1 MSLDIRKFIHRIY
14 GIALSAVTVIA
25 GIRIALACYDIYTS
39 GKAAGGQIYTR
50 QAVAE
55 AFAPIA
61 LSVYLCLALVIGG
74 FLLHR
79 LLPPQEKKAQPEK
92 NRSLILSRL
101 HAKTNLTRCDEALV
115 FEIQREQKRRKCHWV
130 ISAALLALCSI
141 GFMVYACL
149 PGRWPDVAQVT
160 AAIVPAVLVML
171 CCLAIP
177 TGYAIFTAYYC
188 RKSQDREIDLMKQAP
203 REATLS
209 PAPKAAKETNDKW
222 MLMARTA
229 IVVVAAAALL
239 YGYFTGGIEDVV
251 AKAAAICTECVGLG

>member
-1 MSLDIRKFIHRIY
+1 MSSNMRKYIHRIY

-50 QAVAE
+50 LAVAE

-61 LSVYLCLALVIGG
+61 LSVYLCLALVVGS
-74 FLLHR
+74 FLLHW
-79 LLPPQEKKAQPEK
+79 LLPPEKKKVLPEK
-92 NRSLILSRL
+92 NRDLILSRL
-101 HAKTNLTRCDEALV
+101 HGKTDLSLCDEVLV
-115 FEIQREQKRRKCHWV
+115 CQVRREQKRRKTQLL
-130 ISAALLALCSI
+130 ISAALLVLFSI

-160 AAIVPAVLVML
+160 DAIVPAVLVML
-171 CCLAIP
+171 GCLAIP
-177 TGYAIFTAYYC
+177 TGYTIFAAYDC
-188 RKSQDREIDLMKQAP
+188 RRSMDREIALMKQAP
-203 REATLS
+203 KEAGLS
-209 PAPKAAKETNDKW
+209 PAPKAAKVSNHKW
-222 MLMARTA
+222 MLVVRCA
-229 IVVVAAAALL
+229 VVVLAAAALL